1 LSKPFAPQN
10 VLVIKLGALGDFVQA
25 TGPFAAIRRHH
36 AAARITL
43 LTTPPFAELAAASG
57 WFDEVWAEGRPG
69 GRDLRGWLDL
79 RRRLRGGGFG
89 RVYDLQTSRRS
100 SFYLRLFWPGPTP
113 EWSGIA
119 GDCSHPH
126 ANPRRDFMHTLERQA
141 EQLAVAGVADVP
153 PSDFSWAKADLDR
166 FTLAERFGLVVPG
179 GAVHRPAKRWP
190 AERFAAAAGWLAEQ
204 GIQPVLLGAAEE
216 TELIQSIAERAPGAR
231 SLAGGTSLFDI
242 VALARGAAVA
252 LGNDT
257 GPMHVC
263 ALVGCPSVVLYSEA
277 SDPALCAQRGPC
289 VTILR
294 RPRLAH
300 LEVEEVVSALT
311 LAGAGIGSR
320 FLDS

>member
-1 LSKPFAPQN
+1 LSAPFVVER

-25 TGPFAAIRRHH
+25 TGPFAAVRRHH
-36 AAARITL
+36 AEARITL
-43 LTTPPFAELAAASG
+43 LTTPPFAELASASG
-57 WFDEVWAEGRPG
+57 WFDDVWTEGRPG

-89 RVYDLQTSRRS
+89 RVYDLQTSPRS
-100 SFYLRLFWPGPTP
+100 SFYSRLFWPGPAP

-119 GDCSHPH
+119 VGCSHPH

-141 EQLAVAGVADVP
+141 EQLALAGVADVP
-153 PSDFSWAKADLDR
+153 PSDFSWVKADVNR
-166 FTLAERFGLVVPG
+166 FALAERFALVIPG
-179 GAVHRPAKRWP
+179 GAIHRPAKRWP
-190 AERFAAAAGWLAEQ
+190 AERFAQAVGWLAER
-204 GIQPVLLGAAEE
+204 GIQPVLLGGAEE
-216 TELIQSIAERAPGAR
+216 TELIQSIAHGVPGAR

-242 VALARGAAVA
+242 AALARGGVVA

-263 ALVGCPSVVLYSEA
+263 ALAGCPSVVLFSDE

-294 RPRLAH
+294 HPRLAE
-300 LEVEEVVSALT
+300 LGLEEVVST
-311 LAGAGIGSR
+311 LARVGAGIE
-320 FLDS
+320 DPVP

>member
-1 LSKPFAPQN
+1 LSAPFVVER

-25 TGPFAAIRRHH
+25 TGPFAAVRRHH
-36 AAARITL
+36 AEARITL
-43 LTTPPFAELAAASG
+43 LTTPPFAELASASG
-57 WFDEVWAEGRPG
+57 WFDDVWTEGRPG

-89 RVYDLQTSRRS
+89 RVYDLQTSPRS
-100 SFYLRLFWPGPTP
+100 SFYSRLFWPGPAP

-119 GDCSHPH
+119 VGCSHPH

-141 EQLAVAGVADVP
+141 EQLALAGVADVP
-153 PSDFSWAKADLDR
+153 PSDFSWVKADVNR
-166 FTLAERFGLVVPG
+166 FALAERFALVIPG
-179 GAVHRPAKRWP
+179 GAIHRPAKRWP
-190 AERFAAAAGWLAEQ
+190 AERFAQAVGWLAER
-204 GIQPVLLGAAEE
+204 GIQPVLLGGAEE
-216 TELIQSIAERAPGAR
+216 TELIQSIAHGVPGAR

-242 VALARGAAVA
+242 AALARGAVVA

-263 ALVGCPSVVLYSEA
+263 ALAGCPSVVLFSDE

-294 RPRLAH
+294 HPRLAE
-300 LEVEEVVSALT
+300 LGLEEVVST
-311 LAGAGIGSR
+311 LARVGAGIE
-320 FLDS
+320 DPVP

>member
-1 LSKPFAPQN
+1 MSEPVAPKN
-10 VLVIKLGALGDFVQA
+10 VLVIKLGALGDFVLA
-25 TGPFAAIRRHH
+25 SGPFAAIRLHH

-43 LTTPPFAELAAASG
+43 LTTPPFAELASRSG
-57 WFDEVWAEGRPG
+57 WFDEVWTEGRPG
-69 GRDLRGWLDL
+69 GRDLQGWLDL

-89 RVYDLQTSRRS
+89 RVYDLQTSPRS

-119 GDCSHPH
+119 GGCSHPH

-141 EQLAVAGVADVP
+141 EQLALAGVADVA
-153 PSDFSWAKADLDR
+153 PSDFSWVEANVNR
-166 FTLAERFGLVVPG
+166 FALAERFGLVVPG

-190 AERFAAAAGWLAEQ
+190 AERFAQAAGWLAER
-204 GIQPVLLGAAEE
+204 GAQPVLLGAAAE
-216 TELIQSIAERAPGAR
+216 TELIQSIARGTHGAR
-231 SLAGGTSLFDI
+231 SLAGRTSLFDV
-242 VALARGAAVA
+242 VALARGAVVA

-263 ALVGCPSVVLYSEA
+263 ALAGCPSVVLFSDE

-294 RPRLAH
+294 RPRLVD
-300 LEVEEVVSALT
+300 LNLDDVVSAMARAST
-311 LAGAGIGSR
+311 AIGAP
-320 FLDS
+320 LP